1 MRPESRRQPS
11 EVVDCKCETCAQQ
24 AGLPLGPTFT
34 QAYRLACEA
43 RTVLAWPLDQRRAFL
58 LEVEKCR
65 GASGRA
71 LLEAALREEFGRRR

>member
-1 MRPESRRQPS
+1 MTQ
-11 EVVDCKCETCAQQ
+11 CLCETCAQA
-24 AGLPLGPTFT
+24 AGAAPAPTYT
-34 QAYRLACEA
+34 KAHRLACEV
-43 RTVLAWPLDQRRAFL
+43 RVVLAWPLDQRQAFL